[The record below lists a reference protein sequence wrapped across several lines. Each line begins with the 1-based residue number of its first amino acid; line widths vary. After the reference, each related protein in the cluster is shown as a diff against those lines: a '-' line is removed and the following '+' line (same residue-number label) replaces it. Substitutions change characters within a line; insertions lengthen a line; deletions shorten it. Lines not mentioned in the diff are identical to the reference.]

1 MVLRTSSGY
10 CQANK
15 CVQVDRLD
23 KFNEAHSAWEE
34 VVVED
39 QNAGPADI
47 ARTRIDFSDWL
58 ASLKRRDRKIAQ
70 FLANG
75 ESTRAAAEKFK
86 VSDGRVSQLRRKLA
100 ENCRRF
106 VGDDPGPAAANAA

>member
-1 MVLRTSSGY
+1 ME
-10 CQANK
+10 
-15 CVQVDRLD
+15 RLD
-23 KFNEAHSAWEE
+23 QYDSADECWQE
-34 VVVED
+34 VLVPD
-39 QNAGPADI
+39 KTCTPAEL
-47 ARTRIDFSDWL
+47 AASRIDFSDWL

-86 VSDGRVSQLRRKLA
+86 VSDGRISQLRRELA
-100 ENCRRF
+100 ENWRRF